1 MLYRIG
7 SAVSKGTRAPISYVK
22 PSTWSPKQIRTQ
34 KPGRNLNPRQ
44 LHYCR
49 KRVQAYKGPK
59 QIKWEPGT
67 KTNILVLY
75 QTPYL
80 MPKTNPKRENPG
92 RNLNPRQLYT
102 YVYIYI
108 IILQNGYGD
117 TPPYLDA
124 HENRTPSYFNNT
136 LLYIPICKL
145 IFRTRV
151 QVNNKALDV
160 PGSRLRGFREITILA
175 VRLGS
180 SS

>member
-1 MLYRIG
+1 
-7 SAVSKGTRAPISYVK
+7 
-22 PSTWSPKQIRTQ
+22 
-34 KPGRNLNPRQ
+34 
-44 LHYCR
+44 
-49 KRVQAYKGPK
+49 
-59 QIKWEPGT
+59 
-67 KTNILVLY
+67 
-75 QTPYL
+75 

-102 YVYIYI
+102 YVYIIYIYNIYIYI

>member
-1 MLYRIG
+1 MGAGYQNQHL
-7 SAVSKGTRAPISYVK
+7 SLVSNPLPDAQNKSEARKPRPK
-22 PSTWSPKQIRTQ
+22 PEPSTI
-34 KPGRNLNPRQ
+34 
-44 LHYCR
+44 
-49 KRVQAYKGPK
+49 
-59 QIKWEPGT
+59 I
-67 KTNILVLY
+67 
-75 QTPYL
+75 YL
-80 MPKTNPKRENPG
+80 CIYIYN
-92 RNLNPRQLYT
+92 
-102 YVYIYI
+102 IYI